1 MGSEPESGDS
11 AARQATANSSR
22 LAAIGGAS
30 TALLR
35 VESGKRVRSSLV
47 IVVVF
52 ALLAAMYFAMFPSV
66 QEEMEVLEGA
76 FPAFFFDLFGIE
88 ALGTIEGF
96 IAAEIYSFFWIV
108 LVGIYFASVG
118 AGTIAKDVDERKM
131 DLTLSNPI
139 SRESVVLQKV
149 AALWL
154 PLAVLNVGVGGIVL
168 LGGVA
173 IGEPI
178 DPVAVVMVHL
188 LSIPYLLVCG
198 AIGLVISVGIGHVR
212 TARATALT
220 VVFALWLVDSVSRLD
235 DNYEWIG
242 AAGPSRYYDE
252 TAILVREEYAYGDA
266 GTLLAAFVVL
276 VGVAVLLFARR
287 DI

>member
-1 MGSEPESGDS
+1 MGSKPESGGSD
-11 AARQATANSSR
+11 AREATAKSSER
-22 LAAIGGAS
+22 PAIGGTS
-30 TALLR
+30 TAILR
-35 VESGKRVRSSLV
+35 VESGKRVRSSVVL
-47 IVVVF
+47 VVVF
-52 ALLAAMYFAMFPSV
+52 ALLAAMYFAMFPSM
-66 QEEMEVLEGA
+66 QEEMEVLEDA
-76 FPAFFFDLFGIE
+76 FPAFFFEMFGIE
-88 ALGTIEGF
+88 ALHTIEGF

-108 LVGIYFASVG
+108 LVGIYFAYVG
-118 AGTIAKDVDERKM
+118 AGMIAKDVAERKM

-139 SRESVVLQKV
+139 SRESVLLQKV

-235 DNYEWIG
+235 EDYEWIG
-242 AAGPSRYYDE
+242 AVGPSRYYDE

-266 GTLLAAFVVL
+266 GILLVVFLALIAVAAFV
-276 VGVAVLLFARR
+276 FSRR